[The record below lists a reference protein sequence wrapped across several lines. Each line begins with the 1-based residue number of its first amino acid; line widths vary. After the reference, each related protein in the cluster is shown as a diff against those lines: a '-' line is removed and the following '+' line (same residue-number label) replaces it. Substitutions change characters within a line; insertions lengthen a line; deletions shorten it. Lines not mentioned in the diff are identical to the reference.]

1 MSMVILQLPY
11 VKRKSEA
18 RPKTCPNCHGE
29 TFQRWGSV
37 TKVVKDNRYRTVEV
51 YRYRCCHCKRTFR
64 HYPAGVDRATQ
75 TQRLRKLATLCWIL
89 GLSLRGVCSVFGAF
103 GISLSHMSVWR
114 DIQEQAQLQKK
125 RRQWQKVRVLGLDG
139 AYPLGWGEKQPV
151 LIAVNLGTGEPV
163 ELGYVDEKDPRAV
176 QRFLEPLVKRLGVS
190 VIVTDD
196 HLVLRTV
203 IDQLDVEHQVCQFLL
218 RRWVGRSLQKLRKQ
232 LPQKWLWVVEEI
244 ARLIDELPQD
254 GGRQLFD
261 LWKQVAVPRH
271 HPGQPLSPVD
281 ELRLLLI
288 RLSENWSRY
297 RVFDWQPEV
306 PWTNNTTEQVIGK
319 MKMRSRTVRGYK
331 SWQGMWAALLLTGIG
346 AAF

>member
-29 TFQRWGSV
+29 TFQRWGTV

-89 GLSLRGVCSVFGAF
+89 GLSLRGVCSVFGVF

-203 IDQLDVEHQVCQFLL
+203 IDQLDVEHQVCQFHL

-232 LPQKWLWVVEEI
+232 LPQKWSWVVEEI
-244 ARLIDELPQD
+244 APLIDELPQD

-306 PWTNNTTEQVIGK
+306 PWTNNTTEQVIGR
-319 MKMRSRTVRGYK
+319 MKVRSRTVRGYK
-331 SWQGMWAALLLTGIG
+331 TPDGLLNGLMLAGSG
-346 AAF
+346 LC